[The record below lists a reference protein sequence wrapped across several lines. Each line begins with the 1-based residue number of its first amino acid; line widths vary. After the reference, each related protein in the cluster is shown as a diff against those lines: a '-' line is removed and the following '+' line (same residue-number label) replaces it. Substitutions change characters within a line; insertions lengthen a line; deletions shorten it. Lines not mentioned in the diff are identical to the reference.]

1 MRLTKV
7 MRHLSWVGL
16 ISACAACSEH
26 KLEVSNATPEATITS
41 PTDGAVIEEG
51 EFIATGSV
59 SDPDERTEAL
69 AASWWLNG
77 ELICPDATP
86 AEFGNTSCAME
97 LSEGEA
103 EIKLQVRDS
112 DDAVGL
118 DVVNVTTEPGEEPPN
133 TPPECAIT
141 APDSGSILS
150 PGDDVL
156 LTGTATDI
164 DQGAHTLGA
173 IWESDT
179 DGVLGDTAPNTDG
192 TIQVVAAPLSPGLH
206 VVSLTVT
213 DATGEVCTDSISV
226 RAGTAPEITITA
238 PAGGAVLPEGTPVVF
253 TASVSDAEDVPTDL
267 LVQWTTTDGDALG
280 SGTADSVGL
289 ASIETLL
296 GMGEHAVTATVTD
309 LHGQI
314 GTDTVS
320 VVVDDVPAAMDV
332 GISPNPAWA
341 DDVLLC
347 SWTLID
353 SGTVDASIASW
364 TINGVAVGTG
374 TALSSGF
381 VHGDTVACTVT
392 PDDGVLVGGPATAT
406 LVISNTPPTVD
417 SVLIAPAAPIAAD
430 TLTCSYSGFV
440 DLDGEADASTIR
452 WHVDGVDAGEG
463 PTLAGAF
470 TRGDVVSC
478 TVTPSDGVAD
488 GAPVMAAV
496 TIGNTP
502 PEVSVVSLMPEAVY
516 TNTIVSSL
524 VTTVDAEGDT
534 VTLSHAWTV
543 DGVPVAETGS
553 SLSGLEYFDKH
564 QVVSLMV
571 TPSDGIESGP
581 AVAAGSRLVRN
592 TPPGPPELIVIPE
605 VPVEGVDDVWCAIDT
620 ESSDAD
626 EDTPSYTYDWS
637 LDGVPWSGSVSTTTV
652 SGDTVPLSE
661 TIAGQEWTCT
671 VTPSDGEEAGEAA
684 SISVVIDNAETR
696 VFVTSYATS
705 SDMGG
710 PSGGDDFCTSVAEEG
725 GLGGSWVAY
734 LSGGGASAI
743 TRIPDGPFVRLDG
756 APIADDKIDLTD
768 GSIANPINI
777 NELGTTTY
785 GFVCTGS
792 SESGY
797 ATGPATASG
806 GNCQGWTR
814 GCGVC
819 DGDHWYVEVGRPE
832 RTSDDWSTA
841 GWNFCGSCALY
852 CFEQ

>member
-1 MRLTKV
+1 MRQLG
-7 MRHLSWVGL
+7 LLAFVGT
-16 ISACAACSEH
+16 CTACSEH
-26 KLEVSNATPEATITS
+26 KVEVSNATPEATITS
-41 PTDGAVIEEG
+41 PTDGALIEAG
-51 EFIATGSV
+51 EVIATGSV

-69 AASWWLNG
+69 MASWWLNG
-77 ELICPDATP
+77 EMVCPDATP
-86 AEFGNTSCAME
+86 SEFGNTSCAME
-97 LSEGEA
+97 LGEGEA

-141 APDSGSILS
+141 APESGSILS
-150 PGDDVL
+150 PGEDVL

-164 DQGAHTLGA
+164 DQDAHTLGA

-192 TIQVVAAPLSPGLH
+192 SIQVIAEPLSPGLH

-213 DATGEVCTDSISV
+213 DAAGEVCTASIPV
-226 RAGTAPEITITA
+226 RVGTAPDISITA
-238 PAGGAVLPEGTPVVF
+238 PAGGAVIPEGTPVVF
-253 TASVSDAEDVPTDL
+253 TATVSDAEDVATDL
-267 LVQWTTTDGDALG
+267 LVQWVTTDGAALG
-280 SGTADSVGL
+280 SGSADSVGL

-296 GMGEHAVTATVTD
+296 GMGEHTVTATVTD

-320 VVVDDVPAAMDV
+320 VVVDDVPAAIDV

-341 DDVLLC
+341 DDALLC

-364 TINGVAVGTG
+364 TINGVAAGTG
-374 TALSSGF
+374 SALSSGF

-417 SVLIAPAAPIAAD
+417 SVLISPAAPIVAD
-430 TLTCSYSGFV
+430 TLNCSYSGFA

-452 WHVDGVDAGEG
+452 WQVGGVDAGEG
-463 PTLAGAF
+463 PTLKDGFA
-470 TRGDVVSC
+470 RGDVVSC
-478 TVTPSDGVAD
+478 TVTPSDGVDD
-488 GAPVMAAV
+488 GPALTASV

-502 PEVSVVSLMPEAVY
+502 PTISVATLMPDAVF
-516 TNTIVSSL
+516 TNTTVSSL
-524 VTTVDAEGDT
+524 VTTSDAEGDPVT
-534 VTLSHAWTV
+534 VSYAWSV
-543 DGVPVAETGS
+543 DGIPIAETGG
-553 SLSGLEYFDKH
+553 SLSGVAYFDKY
-564 QVVSLMV
+564 QVVSLVV
-571 TPSDGIESGP
+571 TPSDGIDAGP
-581 AVAAGSRLVRN
+581 AVDAGSRLVRN
-592 TPPGPPELIVIPE
+592 SPPLPPALLFIPE
-605 VPVEGVDDVWCAIDT
+605 EPVEGVDDLWCVVDT
-620 ESSDAD
+620 PSGDAD
-626 EDTPSYTYDWS
+626 EDAVTYTVDWTV
-637 LDGVPWSGSVSTTTV
+637 DGVPWSGLVSTTTAA
-652 SGDTVPLSE
+652 GDTIPLSE
-661 TIAGQEWTCT
+661 TAAGQEWTCT
-671 VTPSDGEEAGEAA
+671 VTPSDGDESGESE

-710 PSGGDDFCTSVAEEG
+710 PTGGDEFCTSLAEEG
-725 GLGGSWVAY
+725 GLSGSWVAY
-734 LSGGGASAI
+734 LSGGGTSAI
-743 TRIPDGPFVRLDG
+743 TRIPDGPYVRLDG
-756 APIADDKIDLTD
+756 APIADDKADLTD

-777 NELGTTTY
+777 NELGTATY

-792 SESGY
+792 SEAGY

-819 DGDHWYVEVGRPE
+819 DGDHWYVEVGRTD

-841 GWNFCGSCALY
+841 GWNFCGACTLY